1 MKKFMEDSIGA
12 RARTVLCTGLLALAC
27 SAHALGSDGATSLK
41 SLLAAAE
48 AGSADAE
55 NDLGDRYNEGNG
67 VVRNP
72 VTAVEWYHRAAEQ
85 GHGSAQSSLGVMYLN
100 GTGVPKDL
108 AQALFW
114 VRKAAEQGNG
124 LAQSDLGMMY
134 LEGLGVP
141 KDDGQGLAWIRRSA
155 EGGNSAGQ
163 YNLGSLYESGGAG
176 LTEDRAEAMRWYSK
190 AAVQDLKGIL
200 VSDARRKLC
209 SNGKEGEVWCDQI
222 EPPPRFNSVEELMA
236 AAQGGDAE
244 VQAVLATMYADGL
257 GVEKD
262 EIQSAAWFRKAAM
275 AGYAP
280 AQFEL
285 GNLYATG
292 QGVPKDRDE
301 EIYWY
306 CEAVAQGHDRA
317 FANLQIMNALKL
329 FDPKDCPE
337 RRARRR

>member
-12 RARTVLCTGLLALAC
+12 RVRTVLCTGLFVFAC
-27 SAHALGSDGATSLK
+27 SAHALGNDEAASLK
-41 SLLAAAE
+41 SVLAAAE
-48 AGSADAE
+48 TGSADAE
-55 NDLGDRYNEGNG
+55 NDLGDRYNQGNG

-72 VTAVEWYHRAAEQ
+72 VTAVEWYRKAAEQ
-85 GHGSAQSSLGVMYLN
+85 GHASAQSSLAVMYLN

-134 LEGLGVP
+134 LEGLGVS
-141 KDDGQGLAWIRRSA
+141 KDDAQGLFWIRRSA
-155 EGGNSAGQ
+155 EGGASAGQ
-163 YNLGSLYESGGAG
+163 YNLGSLYERGGAG
-176 LTEDRAEAMRWYSK
+176 LTKDRAEAMRWYTK

-200 VSDARRKLC
+200 VSDARQKLC
-209 SNGKEGEVWCDQI
+209 SSGKEGQVWCDQI

-236 AAQGGDAE
+236 AAKSGDAE
-244 VQAVLATMYADGL
+244 VQAVLATMYADGI
-257 GVEKD
+257 GVPKD
-262 EIQSAAWFRKAAM
+262 DIQSAAWFRKAAM

-285 GNLYATG
+285 GNLYASG

-301 EIYWY
+301 QIYWY
-306 CEAVAQGHDRA
+306 CEAVAQGHDGA
-317 FANLQIMNALKL
+317 FTNLQIMSALEL